1 MQTAATFIRI
11 PASSRSMSTC
21 ACMNALREAALT
33 AHRAQVEQNG
43 WQYVD
48 CLDCGELDAQAR
60 RLLARAGAVA
70 GTEPASGT
78 PGQEGTADLL
88 DAAQRELL
96 RQKQDFAARLFL
108 HSQSLR
114 IRYQNA
120 LEDMRL
126 RHESELAAL
135 KEAARRRSRRRKE
148 LLRRLLEKAR
158 LS

>member
-1 MQTAATFIRI
+1 MYKRQ
-11 PASSRSMSTC
+11 
-21 ACMNALREAALT
+21 
-33 AHRAQVEQNG
+33 
-43 WQYVD
+43 
-48 CLDCGELDAQAR
+48 
-60 RLLARAGAVA
+60 
-70 GTEPASGT
+70 
-78 PGQEGTADLL
+78 GQEGTADLL

-135 KEAARRRSRRRKE
+135 KEAARRGSRRRKE